1 MDGRLQ
7 RSLEAATMVM
17 ESMRGLE
24 HRYSYKI
31 AGHSGDSE
39 NVRFVDEG
47 KPPSN
52 DRERL
57 QVLRKMNAHADLCDS
72 GDNTLTAIRHSVLEI
87 VKKEADD
94 YACFLITGE

>member
-1 MDGRLQ
+1 MLWMGVQ

-57 QVLRKMNAHADLCDS
+57 QVSKDER
-72 GDNTLTAIRHSVLEI
+72 
-87 VKKEADD
+87 
-94 YACFLITGE
+94 AC

>member
-47 KPPSN
+47 KPLQMIG
-52 DRERL
+52 RGCRCCER
-57 QVLRKMNAHADLCDS
+57 
-72 GDNTLTAIRHSVLEI
+72 
-87 VKKEADD
+87 
-94 YACFLITGE
+94 